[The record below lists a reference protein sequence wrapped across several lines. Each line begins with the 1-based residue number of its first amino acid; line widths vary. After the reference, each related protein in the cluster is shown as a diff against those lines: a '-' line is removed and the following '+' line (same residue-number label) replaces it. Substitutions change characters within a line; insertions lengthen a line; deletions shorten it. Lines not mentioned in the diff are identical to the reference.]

1 MQLVINIPEDTYQHV
16 INTGTYGHYRFNSA
30 RAIRNGTP
38 LAENHGKK
46 FEEIVVEYPPAEFCI
61 YPEYKGKPYYSIKY
75 RENDKE
81 YVGFSTYSP
90 EVLSSFL
97 QEYFIAPTI
106 IESKQ
111 EEGSDNE

>member
-1 MQLVINIPEDTYQHV
+1 MQLMIDIPEDTYQHV
-16 INTGTYGHYRFNSA
+16 INTGTYGPYRFNSA

-38 LAENHGKK
+38 LPENHGRK

-81 YVGFSTYSP
+81 YVGFGTYNP

-97 QEYFIAPTI
+97 QEYFIAPKI
-106 IESKQ
+106 RGADNIG
-111 EEGSDNE
+111 GSEA